1 MKERRGGRGLQ
12 LAIWLTID
20 TLWLIVRRCDKP
32 PKKEYK
38 TWAASVISAWLAH
51 ARVSKYLHSYSQ
63 VTRYI
68 VKVPTVPGTGG
79 SSINHLAC
87 LHRRRVERD
96 RQRESCKF
104 YNIISDNFT
113 HISHT
118 HTHALQHS
126 GQSTLHVFYDI
137 QHRFIF
143 YTHSPLPSPYS
154 SKGFFLELIK
164 HSGIFYGTSWARPGL
179 ISCLLIYCCLT
190 SQIKWNK
197 WVINKLDNIAS
208 QRIASSE
215 PNWEQINCWTLNLLG
230 NHKKE
235 EIIYTH
241 IRHILYIYIYFI

>member
-1 MKERRGGRGLQ
+1 M
-12 LAIWLTID
+12 
-20 TLWLIVRRCDKP
+20 
-32 PKKEYK
+32 
-38 TWAASVISAWLAH
+38 ISAWLAH

-68 VKVPTVPGTGG
+68 VKVPTVPRNRGLIHQSLGLFAQAT
-79 SSINHLAC
+79 
-87 LHRRRVERD
+87 RRK
-96 RQRESCKF
+96 RQTARERESCKF

-118 HTHALQHS
+118 HTRTHFNTVAKVLCMC
-126 GQSTLHVFYDI
+126 FM
-137 QHRFIF
+137 IF
-143 YTHSPLPSPYS
+143 NIDLFFTPHSPSPPTYS

-208 QRIASSE
+208 SE
-215 PNWEQINCWTLNLLG
+215 PNWEQINCSTLNLLE

-241 IRHILYIYIYFI
+241 IRHILYIYMYFI